1 MKMRRPAP
9 VPVRRPPVVQDDRM
23 IDTGGFLDFY
33 DRQRL
38 PEEDVRPPIPFVPP
52 FLGERGPGTVLVP
65 PSMEDSGPVYETNP
79 MMPDGMRLYDPR
91 RRSGFEDGINP
102 PPPPPQRSPGR
113 PLPPGNIQD
122 MLERMRDKFGRTPR
136 RGPLPEKG
144 PIFQVPRMP
153 YPEPQPMPHAQREGG
168 IGDLFRPYGSG
179 LQDSPYGNLMDSIAE
194 YGAGYNPYGQMGDYL
209 MNRPVFDRGERP
221 GSPMDM
227 FRGPAAGGGG
237 LFEEAMGQMQQQA
250 PVIQQQYED
259 AQRQMEEQRQAAE
272 AARAAEA
279 EAKAAAQAE
288 ADAAMQARFDELN
301 QRLADQEAAAA
312 AREQEY
318 RTSGE
323 SEREQLLA
331 RIAELEGAKP
341 DLDAIRE
348 SIRADVMSNLPS
360 QPSFDA
366 EAIAQQVRDS
376 MGLGDINLS
385 DINERVAA
393 LQQTQADLAGKA
405 QSAPQIDIDALR
417 AQIQEGLDIP
427 NIDVEEIQ
435 RRVQEGINVPN
446 VDVEDLRRQVQEGI
460 KVPNVDVDA
469 IRQQLQ
475 SEFQVP
481 DLGSIQE
488 RLAQVEGRGT
498 ALDPKVLER
507 IQNLEQR
514 GAPDLSGLESRI
526 QELQGKIPQNIDVDA
541 IKAQIQEG
549 LNVPDLS
556 GLQERLAQVEGRK
569 GPDLSGLENRIKELQ
584 GKIPQQIDVDALRQQ
599 IQEGISVPQVDLS
612 GLESQIKDLRG
623 SIPQQVDVDALRQ
636 QIQEGLTVPDVSS
649 LQDRLSELEGR
660 GTAVDPA
667 VLERLQQ
674 LEARKGPD
682 LSGLQERLAAIENQR
697 AYNDKAALT
706 PAKGSGVD
714 KKSIKDLASLI
725 PIMGRGG

>member
-9 VPVRRPPVVQDDRM
+9 VPVRRAPIVQDDRM

-33 DRQRL
+33 NRQVQPGNTPL
-38 PEEDVRPPIPFVPP
+38 QGNEELIIDFPLDPGVPGEDYIPFTPP
-52 FLGERGPGTVLVP
+52 WMTDGKENPFNPGLGT
-65 PSMEDSGPVYETNP
+65 
-79 MMPDGMRLYDPR
+79 
-91 RRSGFEDGINP
+91 NP

-136 RGPLPEKG
+136 RGPMPDKG

-153 YPEPQPMPHAQREGG
+153 YPEPQPMPQPQREGG

-318 RTSGE
+318 RASGE

-348 SIRADVMSNLPS
+348 SIRADVMSSLPS

-366 EAIAQQVRDS
+366 EAIAKQVRDS
-376 MGLGDINLS
+376 MGLGDLNIA

-393 LQQTQADLAGKA
+393 LQQAQTDLAGKA
-405 QSAPQIDIDALR
+405 QAAPEIDIDALR
-417 AQIQEGLDIP
+417 AQIQEGLNIP
-427 NIDVEEIQ
+427 NIDVAEIQ
-435 RRVQEGINVPN
+435 RRVQEAINVPN
-446 VDVEDLRRQVQEGI
+446 IDVEDLRRQVQEGI
-460 KVPNVDVDA
+460 KIPNVDVNA

-481 DLGSIQE
+481 DLGNIQE

-498 ALDPKVLER
+498 ALDPEVLER
-507 IQNLEQR
+507 IRNLET
-514 GAPDLSGLESRI
+514 
-526 QELQGKIPQNIDVDA
+526 
-541 IKAQIQEG
+541 
-549 LNVPDLS
+549 
-556 GLQERLAQVEGRK
+556 RK

-584 GKIPQQIDVDALRQQ
+584 GRIPEQIDVDAIRRQVQEGIQLPDMDKIREDLARAQQGGRGTVMDPDVLARISALEGRKGPDLSDIENRIKELQGQIPQQIDVDALRQQ
-599 IQEGISVPQVDLS
+599 IQQGIK
-612 GLESQIKDLRG
+612 I
-623 SIPQQVDVDALRQ
+623 
-636 QIQEGLTVPDVSS
+636 PDVAN
-649 LQDRLSELEGR
+649 LQDRLSEVEGR
-660 GTAVDPA
+660 GTVIDPD
-667 VLERLQQ
+667 VLARIRQ
-674 LEARKGPD
+674 LEERKGPD
-682 LSGLQERLAAIENQR
+682 LSGIEQRIKELQERGLPDLSGLQDRLSAIENQR
-697 AYNDKAALT
+697 LRDAKGART
-706 PAKGSGVD
+706 PARGPGVD
-714 KKSIKDLASLI
+714 KKVPTKLPPLR
-725 PIMGRGG
+725 PIMRGGFGI

>member
-1 MKMRRPAP
+1 
-9 VPVRRPPVVQDDRM
+9 M

-33 DRQRL
+33 DRQVQPNGSGGSGFAAPIEFYENRPVPGEDYIPFIPPENTGMPSPEEYFRREGRL
-38 PEEDVRPPIPFVPP
+38 PGDPF
-52 FLGERGPGTVLVP
+52 PGT
-65 PSMEDSGPVYETNP
+65 
-79 MMPDGMRLYDPR
+79 
-91 RRSGFEDGINP
+91 NP

-136 RGPLPEKG
+136 RGPMPDKG
-144 PIFQVPRMP
+144 PI
-153 YPEPQPMPHAQREGG
+153 YQPMPRPPRPPGRPPIDLGPPFRLPPELPRFPSPEPEQPSRGG

-194 YGAGYNPYGQMGDYL
+194 YGAGYNPYSQMGDFL

-237 LFEEAMGQMQQQA
+237 LFEEAVGQMQQQA
-250 PVIQQQYED
+250 PAIQQQYED
-259 AQRQMEEQRQAAE
+259 YQSQMEEQRQAEE

-366 EAIAQQVRDS
+366 EAIAKQVRDS
-376 MGLGDINLS
+376 MGLGDLNIA

-393 LQQTQADLAGKA
+393 LQQSQADLAGKA
-405 QSAPQIDIDALR
+405 QAAPQIDIDALR
-417 AQIQEGLDIP
+417 AQIQEGL
-427 NIDVEEIQ
+427 N
-435 RRVQEGINVPN
+435 
-446 VDVEDLRRQVQEGI
+446 
-460 KVPNVDVDA
+460 VPNVDVDA
-469 IRQQLQ
+469 IRQQIQ

-481 DLGSIQE
+481 DLGNIQE

-498 ALDPKVLER
+498 ALDPEVLER
-507 IQNLEQR
+507 IRNLET
-514 GAPDLSGLESRI
+514 
-526 QELQGKIPQNIDVDA
+526 
-541 IKAQIQEG
+541 
-549 LNVPDLS
+549 
-556 GLQERLAQVEGRK
+556 RK

-584 GKIPQQIDVDALRQQ
+584 GRIPEQIDVDAIRRQV
-599 IQEGISVPQVDLS
+599 QEGIELPNMDQLREDLARAQQGGRGTVMDPDVLARISALEERKGPDLS
-612 GLESQIKDLRG
+612 GIEQRIKELQERG
-623 SIPQQVDVDALRQ
+623 M
-636 QIQEGLTVPDVSS
+636 
-649 LQDRLSELEGR
+649 
-660 GTAVDPA
+660 
-667 VLERLQQ
+667 
-674 LEARKGPD
+674 PD
-682 LSGLQERLAAIENQR
+682 LSGLQERLAMIENQR
-697 AYNDKAALT
+697 ARDAKGART
-706 PAKGSGVD
+706 PARGPGVD
-714 KKSIKDLASLI
+714 KKGPKVFTPVPTVPPPPPKKMPPLR
-725 PIMGRGG
+725 PIMRGGFGI